1 MKKRISI
8 LFSLVMAMLSF
19 TSIQTLAA
27 RVEVDLHAGYE
38 DPESNQGGPQRGP
51 VIVPE
56 VSIDG
61 YELEFVTPCIGF
73 TFQLLDE
80 TGEEVYSTIITSCTL
95 TLPSTLSGEYEILLY
110 PDTGSIYFFG
120 TITL

>member
-1 MKKRISI
+1 MKKI
-8 LFSLVMAMLSF
+8 FMMLSAIVF
-19 TSIQTLAA
+19 LAMPCSQMFA
-27 RVEVDLHAGYE
+27 ASVPIPLGAGYN
-38 DPESNQGGPQRGP
+38 DPSQGQEGAHRGP

-80 TGEEVYSTIITSCTL
+80 TGEEVYSTIITSSTL
-95 TLPSTLSGEYEILLY
+95 TLPSTLSGEYEILLL

>member
-8 LFSLVMAMLSF
+8 LFLLVMAMLSF

-27 RVEVDLHAGYE
+27 RVDVDLHTGYN
-38 DPESNQGGPQRGP
+38 DPDSNQGQPHRGP
-51 VIVPE
+51 VVVPE
-56 VSIDG
+56 VSIDS
-61 YELEFVTPCIGF
+61 YELEFVTACIGF
-73 TFQLLDE
+73 TLQLLDE
-80 TGEEVYSTIITSCTL
+80 TGEEVYSTVITSWSV
-95 TLPSTLSGEYEILLY
+95 TLPSTLSGEYEILLL